1 MQPLEPTPLGGT
13 ETLRALFDL
22 NGAALTFGGFVALV
36 MELRRRNAAETHSAV
51 CHSHD
56 FCDANLVMDAAF
68 KAVTGAS
75 IGEREEAGN
84 GGMTD
89 AEIELWSDAWHIAKR
104 DSLTAPK
111 GGGFIGRDAT
121 ESAEGRATLWL

>member
-1 MQPLEPTPLGGT
+1 MTQAQ
-13 ETLRALFDL
+13 TLAAEFATRLRWALNADEW
-22 NGAALTFGGFVALV
+22 AE
-36 MELRRRNAAETHSAV
+36 MCRRNVAETHSAV

-89 AEIELWSDAWHIAKR
+89 AEIELWSDAWTIAKR
-104 DSLTAPK
+104 DHFTAPL
-111 GGGFIGRDAT
+111 GGGFIGREPNVT
-121 ESAEGRATLWL
+121 EDGRAEIWL